1 MLTSLPLE
9 FEPAVRRAAEL
20 GFTHV
25 DVLALAERPESHRE
39 ALADAGLLVSC
50 AAVGRGLPEGHG
62 LEVASRDVRVASLEV
77 MKRQVADAAGLG
89 ATRAYLVPPRDSA
102 PEALQRFREG
112 CWSLAE
118 YAAGRMVRLCVEPV
132 PGRAIASAAAALEW
146 LEIGLEKVSL
156 LLDLGHCLISGEDPA
171 AVVRRAGGRLGYV
184 HLDDN
189 DGVGDLHWPLLTGRL
204 TRGVL
209 VRFVEVLA
217 ETGYE
222 GPLAFEFHP
231 QLANSVAAL
240 RDGKALLEG
249 L

>member
-1 MLTSLPLE
+1 MLTSLPLD

-25 DVLALAERPESHRE
+25 DVVALAERPEGHRE
-39 ALADAGLLVSC
+39 ALADAGLLVGC

-62 LEVASRDVRVASLEV
+62 LDVASRDARMASLEL

-89 ATRAYLVPPRDSA
+89 ATRAYLVPPRDSTA
-102 PEALQRFREG
+102 DALHRFREG
-112 CWSLAE
+112 CWWLAE

-132 PGRAIASAAAALEW
+132 PGRAIPSAAAALEW
-146 LEIGLEKVSL
+146 LESGLENVSL
-156 LLDLGHCLISGEDPA
+156 LLDIGHCLISAEDPA
-171 AVVRRAGGRLGYV
+171 AVVRRAGSRLGYV

-204 TRGVL
+204 TRDVL
-209 VRFVEVLA
+209 VGFVEALA
-217 ETGYE
+217 EIDYE
-222 GPLAFEFHP
+222 GPLAFEFHQ
-231 QLANSVAAL
+231 QLADPAAAL
-240 RDGKALLEG
+240 RDGKALLEE